1 MLNSVYRASGWPE
14 PQLGLGFSG
23 WLGTK
28 NGPKGRAWASGQAR
42 RTVQARPGRPVG
54 LVVPCLFGPC
64 QARARAVPG
73 RAARLL
79 INTDHYSFFSLL
91 WKQSHAGKGRSG
103 QHRVRPPRTATA
115 TDRAMR
121 ISSSQNHTYGRKS
134 RLASFSWRGVLL
146 DWTAR
151 ASPSTFVTS
160 GRADLELV
168 RTAGWSRRL
177 RTDLAS
183 LIFVFN
189 FSSTYT
195 HTKGCLLLQLSQK
208 SVMIIQNLHNNS
220 VAIM

>member
-1 MLNSVYRASGWPE
+1 
-14 PQLGLGFSG
+14 
-23 WLGTK
+23 
-28 NGPKGRAWASGQAR
+28 
-42 RTVQARPGRPVG
+42 VQARPGWPVG

-79 INTDHYSFFSLL
+79 IYTDHYSFFSLL

-146 DWTAR
+146 DRARVSFDLRHQRPRGLGAR
-151 ASPSTFVTS
+151 ADGGMEPAPTY
-160 GRADLELV
+160 GL
-168 RTAGWSRRL
+168 G
-177 RTDLAS
+177 
-183 LIFVFN
+183 
-189 FSSTYT
+189 FSDFCFQFLQYVYT
-195 HTKGCLLLQLSQK
+195 HKKLLIIAIKSKECNDHTKST
-208 SVMIIQNLHNNS
+208 
-220 VAIM
+220 